1 MERLEQKHSD
11 RSEDIVF
18 NDVDA
23 NTPISLKKAIF
34 LEGIKKAPRGCGAEP
49 SVWRYEHLRL
59 LMENQFTT
67 DLLFEVCCLIYCSKR
82 RITIECDTFDCFIS
96 FNCTT
101 KRQWKRQTYCNCSNP
116 EAIDS

>member
-34 LEGIKKAPRGCGAEP
+34 LEGSRKHPGDAVLSHLYGA
-49 SVWRYEHLRL
+49 
-59 LMENQFTT
+59 MN
-67 DLLFEVCCLIYCSKR
+67 
-82 RITIECDTFDCFIS
+82 
-96 FNCTT
+96 
-101 KRQWKRQTYCNCSNP
+101 TYTS
-116 EAIDS
+116 